1 MAALG
6 FPVCGH
12 FRGRSG
18 LGYVEGCWAWLFRA
32 LVRLWLRWDIL
43 SVAVRGCAMPLAA
56 LGFPVRGHFEMR
68 LGYGYA
74 GEILC
79 RAISGCAPVLD
90 TLRGTGAWL
99 FREAA
104 CGWPRWSALC
114 VAISGCVPVWP
125 RWGASIVTMRVR
137 KRGRHMRRRAGNGT
151 RERRLRIWPCVHPR
165 IRPHIHPCARPH
177 ICHTSARSA
186 HALPD
191 LPAAYPSG
199 IHTELALK

>member
-1 MAALG
+1 M
-6 FPVCGH
+6 CGH
-12 FRGRSG
+12 FRGRFG
-18 LGYVEGCWAWLFRA
+18 LGYVEGCWAWLFRALVRLWPHRKILCGAVLGSGLGLATLGCLMRGRTRVRFRFGFIGVFPVLLFRA

-56 LGFPVRGHFEMR
+56 LGFPVRGHFGMR

-125 RWGASIVTMRVR
+125 RWGLLS
-137 KRGRHMRRRAGNGT
+137 
-151 RERRLRIWPCVHPR
+151 
-165 IRPHIHPCARPH
+165 
-177 ICHTSARSA
+177 
-186 HALPD
+186 
-191 LPAAYPSG
+191 
-199 IHTELALK
+199 

>member
-1 MAALG
+1 MAVSGPRPALATQEDTVRRRFGKRPG
-6 FPVCGH
+6 FGHAGVPYAWPDAGEIPLRLHWRVSSVAVSGPRPALATLGHLECGC
-12 FRGRSG
+12 
-18 LGYVEGCWAWLFRA
+18 L
-32 LVRLWLRWDIL
+32 
-43 SVAVRGCAMPLAA
+43 AVRGCAMPLAA
-56 LGFPVRGHFEMR
+56 SGFPVRGHFGMR

-125 RWGASIVTMRVR
+125 RWGLLS
-137 KRGRHMRRRAGNGT
+137 
-151 RERRLRIWPCVHPR
+151 
-165 IRPHIHPCARPH
+165 
-177 ICHTSARSA
+177 
-186 HALPD
+186 
-191 LPAAYPSG
+191 
-199 IHTELALK
+199 